1 MVLNPN
7 YPLKSDGSFKNIDA
21 HALYLEI
28 LTWLA

>member
-21 HALYLEI
+21 QALHLEI